1 MATRPAFHS
10 PTLEDALANIDA
22 HFRRPAPLARSTP
35 EQMAAARAA
44 ARRVTLHDGLPP
56 GYRMVAGEPWCFGTS
71 ARSEDIDALLATRA
85 LQIAAE

>member
-1 MATRPAFHS
+1 
-10 PTLEDALANIDA
+10 
-22 HFRRPAPLARSTP
+22 
-35 EQMAAARAA
+35 MAAARAA

-85 LQIAAE
+85 MQIAAE